1 MLKPEGTGAE
11 VTIVYQN
18 VEDMHRAIPGH
29 PGDWYFTGDYP
40 TPGGTR
46 LVNRAFVNYYEKRP
60 DARD

>member
-1 MLKPEGTGAE
+1 
-11 VTIVYQN
+11 
-18 VEDMHRAIPGH
+18 MHRAIPGH
-29 PGDWYFTGDYP
+29 PGDWDVTGDYP